1 VARAVE
7 LLPRKPKALS
17 SNASNTH
24 KKEYSLRKPA
34 TNFMT
39 ETGVGEGFG
48 VGEGLDKPMEKEKKK
63 RMREDL
69 YSLGGNICMPHIQQ
83 KSSVYSIQSSLNTQ
97 Q

>member
-63 RMREDL
+63 KNER
-69 YSLGGNICMPHIQQ
+69 GPIQPGR
-83 KSSVYSIQSSLNTQ
+83 KYLHATYPTKV
-97 Q
+97 